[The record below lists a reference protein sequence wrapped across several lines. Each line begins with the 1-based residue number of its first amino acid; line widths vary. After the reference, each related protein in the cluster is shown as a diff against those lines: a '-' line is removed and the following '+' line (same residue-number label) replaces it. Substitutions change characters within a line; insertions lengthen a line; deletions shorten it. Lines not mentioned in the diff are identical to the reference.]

1 MGKDPQGIAGMLR
14 ALHNLGHYKQEQPP
28 IEPKGLDPQMAVLRT
43 WQSERLKRTHA
54 DLLSSPRYGPA
65 SRFFIEEIYAAHDF
79 SQRDQDIE
87 YLYEMMSRILPDILL
102 SLVRNAAEINDLT
115 NGLDKALLKA
125 LVEDLGVTDQI
136 TEQLYA
142 QAYRICDN
150 YDQRLYQIEL
160 LVKIGRQVDISTR
173 LPLVG
178 TALRLARSPARQ
190 AGWGDLYEFLN
201 NGFKAFKHMHGA
213 SEFLETVQER
223 ETRILNRIFARD
235 PNPFRI

>member
-1 MGKDPQGIAGMLR
+1 MSKDRSGIFGMLH
-14 ALHNLGHYKQEQPP
+14 ALNNLGHYKQEQPP
-28 IEPKGLDPQMAVLRT
+28 VEQKGLGPQMAMLRK

-54 DLLSSPRYGPA
+54 DLLASPRYGPA
-65 SRFFIEEIYAAHDF
+65 SRFFIEEIYAPRDF

-102 SLVRNAAEINDLT
+102 SLVRNAAEINNLT
-115 NGLDKALLKA
+115 NELDEALLQA

-136 TEQLYA
+136 TEGLYA
-142 QAYRICDN
+142 RAYRICDN

-178 TALRLARSPARQ
+178 TALRLARGPARQ
-190 AGWGDLYEFLN
+190 AGWGDLHEFLSD
-201 NGFKAFKHMHGA
+201 GFMAFKHMHGA
-213 SEFLETVQER
+213 GEFLETVQER

-235 PNPFRI
+235 PDPFRI